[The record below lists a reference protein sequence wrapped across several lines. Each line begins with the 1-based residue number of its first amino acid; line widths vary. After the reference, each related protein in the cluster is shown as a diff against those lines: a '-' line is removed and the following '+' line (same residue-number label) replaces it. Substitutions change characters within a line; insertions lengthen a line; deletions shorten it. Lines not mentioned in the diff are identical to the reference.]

1 MKNDYVIDKQIEGYS
16 LVLGYIGVILM
27 IIGCITLLP
36 LLTLFI
42 YPQEANYAIYF
53 MIPAMIAILLGYI
66 LYWRIRGYPRGHLRK
81 QHDCVIVV
89 SAWICAVFFS
99 AMPFF
104 LLDKYNFSQGM
115 FESMSAWSTTGLSI
129 VDVDNTPHL
138 YLMHRS
144 IVLFFGG
151 VGLVLVMLSVLSDSY
166 GMNLYNAE
174 GHNDRLLP
182 NLIKSSRMIMSIYS
196 TYIAAGTILYMLAGM
211 NAFDAINHAISA
223 VSTGGF
229 STRSES
235 IAYYKSIPIEM
246 ISIVLM
252 LLGGTN
258 FMAHLF
264 LIRGKFKHFF
274 QYCEVKLS
282 LLIILFVTIIVST
295 ILCIQFSYLL
305 ENSIRIGLFQI
316 VSALTTTGFQN
327 IPVLTVLPQSVL
339 LIMVFLHLIGGGIG
353 STAGGIKQYRVYVAF
368 KNITWNIANKLSSKR
383 KISIQNIFKVGGK
396 QKISKSEKSEIS
408 AYILLYI
415 AIFIIGTMIF
425 VICGNSV
432 LASMF
437 EFSSALGT
445 VGLSLGIINYLSDPI
460 ILWTGI
466 VGMFMGRLEIY
477 VVFIALFRVYNDV
490 KAKCHHKERKQNL

>member
-1 MKNDYVIDKQIEGYS
+1 
-16 LVLGYIGVILM
+16 
-27 IIGCITLLP
+27 
-36 LLTLFI
+36 
-42 YPQEANYAIYF
+42 
-53 MIPAMIAILLGYI
+53 
-66 LYWRIRGYPRGHLRK
+66 
-81 QHDCVIVV
+81 
-89 SAWICAVFFS
+89 
-99 AMPFF
+99 
-104 LLDKYNFSQGM
+104 
-115 FESMSAWSTTGLSI
+115 
-129 VDVDNTPHL
+129 
-138 YLMHRS
+138 
-144 IVLFFGG
+144 VLFFGG
-151 VGLVLVMLSVLSDSY
+151 VGLVLVMLSVLSDTY